1 MFESRCETS
10 HAKLLSG
17 TCPWCG
23 HAVVD
28 GRVVQPKWT
37 SDSRTIRF
45 EFHGGFKDG
54 QVVFGKPSR
63 RDEATPL
70 LLRYL
75 YLTDGGRVGVRF
87 DEMPQNEADRAGLR
101 ELYAKDA
108 HAEERSQ
115 KLLLLDFLYAKD
127 LDIDEQLR
135 KLLDSLCAKEPH
147 AVEHFQE
154 LGRFFRQ
161 TYEVTKRDEGPDEI
175 VVRVDF
181 VEQHKP

>member
-1 MFESRCETS
+1 MQTA

-63 RDEATPL
+63 RDEATAM

-101 ELYAKDA
+101 ELYAKDG
-108 HAEERSQ
+108 RMPRNCSQ
-115 KLLLLDFLYAKD
+115 KLLLLDFLDAKD

-135 KLLDSLCAKEPH
+135 KLLDSPARRSRTPSST
-147 AVEHFQE
+147 
-154 LGRFFRQ
+154 FRNSG
-161 TYEVTKRDEGPDEI
+161 VSSD
-175 VVRVDF
+175 
-181 VEQHKP
+181 KPTR